1 MVLIPKVE
9 SGQQISKEAPTLRV
23 SEGLFQGPGAEL
35 KQTAK
40 ALKLMSDQLHKTN
53 IFSEATRGETEARR
67 RLAEL
72 ELESETDPNFDSK
85 TTQDRIVAIRNE
97 VAESIKIR
105 EAKDSFAA
113 SYDRLSIGSDFKI
126 RRTLNKKSIN
136 EAKANMLDNIDE
148 LQGDENREQELDL
161 KLEQGVK
168 NLLLNPLQARDLK
181 KKVLKDWQ
189 EEDIRNAIA
198 EDSELAK
205 DLIIEGAFGKMSA
218 DETAKWGQVADQKT
232 KRNNKEAEV
241 IQTQKWL
248 NGNAAVIENLKETS
262 VEDLIQKLA
271 NDEID
276 PSVGN
281 ALIKWKTTEGTVQ
294 YEEDKNIWTELA
306 NDSYSLN
313 LDLTKFQKRISD
325 AISNKK
331 IQAKQAAELST
342 QVRTLFETA
351 IEFKSRP
358 PLKDRLIKAGL
369 DLINTL
375 NTAFNIVPFSRE
387 KAILKSF
394 NMTNELLKRTKSE
407 NVKEEDIP
415 GITSQVI
422 NEQRVQD
429 NPEKLGLIGEKGQLM
444 IDPEGNKARVFSDGR
459 IETID

>member
-67 RLAEL
+67 RLSEL
-72 ELESETDPNFDSK
+72 ELESETDPNFDGK

-331 IQAKQAAELST
+331 IQAKQAAELT
-342 QVRTLFETA
+342 TKNR
-351 IEFKSRP
+351 
-358 PLKDRLIKAGL
+358 
-369 DLINTL
+369 N
-375 NTAFNIVPFSRE
+375 NI
-387 KAILKSF
+387 
-394 NMTNELLKRTKSE
+394 
-407 NVKEEDIP
+407 
-415 GITSQVI
+415 
-422 NEQRVQD
+422 
-429 NPEKLGLIGEKGQLM
+429 
-444 IDPEGNKARVFSDGR
+444 
-459 IETID
+459 